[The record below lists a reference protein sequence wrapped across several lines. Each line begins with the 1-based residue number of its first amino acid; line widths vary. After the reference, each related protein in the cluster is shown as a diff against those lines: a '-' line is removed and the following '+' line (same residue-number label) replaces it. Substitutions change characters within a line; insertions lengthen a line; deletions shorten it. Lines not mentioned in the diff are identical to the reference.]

1 MCAMCGCNK
10 EAFMGVEM
18 PNQNVYDVGA
28 TGVVSKPEMFGTES
42 QNTSGVE
49 RNITLTSAPQIGMN

>member
-1 MCAMCGCNK
+1 MCGCNK